1 MDLAAR
7 PRSRR
12 LGLTA
17 EANVNHH
24 FQRLFRSL
32 QQTLHDPVRVAVPD
46 HRRTHIA
53 PRANGRLAR
62 MAKIAETTMT
72 QLTNSRLAWFNGK
85 FMPEN
90 QVLIPFRDRSWR
102 YGDGAFDMTRTFNG
116 RAFRLKEHIDRFY
129 CSLRYL
135 RLDPRMSPR
144 EMIDVSEQ
152 IVVRNEHLR
161 GAAGDW
167 WIGQRVSR
175 GVDPI
180 GDEVPEH
187 SGPNVVVECTPLPL
201 KARAR
206 QFRDGLD
213 VWTPAQRRIAPDML
227 SPRAKTH
234 NYLNMIVAEQS
245 VKAHDPEGWA
255 VLLDVNGNLAEGMG
269 SNIFVVRGG
278 TLYTPSER
286 YVLPGISRQMT
297 LDLARQLAI
306 QAIEG
311 DIDLFDAAT
320 AEEMFLTST
329 SLCIAGVRSFNGAKI
344 GDGRAPGP
352 ITKRLTDAYIAEV
365 GCDFV
370 KQYLDRLS

>member
-1 MDLAAR
+1 VARNLAQALPDADALPLCVDLDGTLLKIDSLFEAAISTTLADWR
-7 PRSRR
+7 NLLR
-12 LGLTA
+12 LP
-17 EANVNHH
+17 
-24 FQRLFRSL
+24 FW
-32 QQTLHDPVRVAVPD
+32 
-46 HRRTHIA
+46 
-53 PRANGRLAR
+53 LAR
-62 MAKIAETTMT
+62 GRAYLKHRIAERWSFNPAH
-72 QLTNSRLAWFNGK
+72 LPYNEDLLAF
-85 FMPEN
+85 
-90 QVLIPFRDRSWR
+90 L
-102 YGDGAFDMTRTFNG
+102 
-116 RAFRLKEHIDRFY
+116 
-129 CSLRYL
+129 
-135 RLDPRMSPR
+135 
-144 EMIDVSEQ
+144 
-152 IVVRNEHLR
+152 RNEHLR

-180 GDEVPEH
+180 IDEVPEH

-297 LDLARQLAI
+297 LDLARKVAI
-306 QAIEG
+306 TAIEG
-311 DIDLFDAAT
+311 DIDLFDAAN

-352 ITKRLTDAYIAEV
+352 ITRRLIDAYIAEV

-370 KQYLDRLS
+370 QQYLDRLS

>member
-1 MDLAAR
+1 MMQ
-7 PRSRR
+7 PI
-12 LGLTA
+12 
-17 EANVNHH
+17 NC
-24 FQRLFRSL
+24 
-32 QQTLHDPVRVAVPD
+32 
-46 HRRTHIA
+46 
-53 PRANGRLAR
+53 
-62 MAKIAETTMT
+62 
-72 QLTNSRLAWFNGK
+72 RLAWFNGR

-90 QVLIPFRDRSWR
+90 QILISFRDRSWK

-116 RAFRLKEHIDRFY
+116 HPFRLREHIDRFY
-129 CSLRYL
+129 RSLRYL
-135 RLDPRMSPR
+135 RLDPGMSPQ
-144 EMIDVSEQ
+144 EMIDISEQ
-152 IVVRNEHLR
+152 LVERNEHLR
-161 GAAGDW
+161 AAAGDW

-180 GDEVPEH
+180 GDEMPDH
-187 SGPNVVVECTPLPL
+187 SGPNIVFECTPLPF

-213 VWTPAQRRIAPDML
+213 VWTPPQRRIAPDML

-255 VLLDVNGNLAEGMG
+255 VLLDINGNLAEGRG
-269 SNIFVVRGG
+269 SNIFVVREG

-286 YVLPGISRQMT
+286 YVLPGVSRQMV
-297 LDLARQLAI
+297 LDLAHRLAI
-306 QAIEG
+306 SVIEG
-311 DIDLFDAAT
+311 DIDLFDAEN

-329 SLCIAGVRSFNGAKI
+329 SLCLAAVRTFNGARI
-344 GDGRAPGP
+344 GDGRVPGP
-352 ITKRLTDAYIAEV
+352 ITRRLTDAYIAEV